1 MTKQLD
7 VLKEGAR
14 AAEASAIERLLRES
28 TICESWMTPRPF
40 TVIPSDSLG
49 HARKLLKLHRIN
61 QLPVVTRR
69 GNKLLGIV
77 TDRDLRVATGAT
89 FADLSV
95 ESVMSGPAIAL
106 ARHSTLICAA
116 EIMRVCRIGSVPIV
130 DGESVVGIVT
140 RSDILEAFVAF
151 ANGRYRR
158 VATASSKRLAGR
170 GIRTPN
176 SVELQRQN
184 FATSHSRTAGK

>member
-1 MTKQLD
+1 VTKKLD
-7 VLKEGAR
+7 VSKEDAR
-14 AAEASAIERLLRES
+14 AAEARAIERLLRES
-28 TICESWMTPRPF
+28 TSCESWMTPRPF
-40 TVIPSDSLG
+40 TVTPLDSLG
-49 HARKLLKLHRIN
+49 HARKLLKLHRIK
-61 QLPVVTRR
+61 QLPVVTGR
-69 GNKLLGIV
+69 GNKLIGIV

-106 ARHSTLICAA
+106 ARHSTLIGAA

-158 VATASSKRLAGR
+158 VAMAPTKRLAGR
-170 GIRTPN
+170 GIRTKLP
-176 SVELQRQN
+176 
-184 FATSHSRTAGK
+184 